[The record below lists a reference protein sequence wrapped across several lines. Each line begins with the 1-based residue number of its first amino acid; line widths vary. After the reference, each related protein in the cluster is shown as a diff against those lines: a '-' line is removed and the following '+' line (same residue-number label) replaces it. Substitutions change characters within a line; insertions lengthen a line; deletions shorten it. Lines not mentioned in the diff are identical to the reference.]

1 MSDKIYLNGIF
12 IKEVE
17 NKFGKQIRVSINVN
31 QFVEE
36 LRKHANL
43 KGYVNIDIN
52 QRKEADKFGNTHY
65 AKLNTYEPKS
75 EQPKEEP
82 KQEYK
87 QSQNNDGLPF

>member
-75 EQPKEEP
+75 ETKEEP

>member
-36 LRKHANL
+36 LRKHVNL

-65 AKLNTYEPKS
+65 AKLNIYEPKS
-75 EQPKEEP
+75 EQPKEEKP
-82 KQEYK
+82 K
-87 QSQNNDGLPF
+87 SDLPF